1 MAVEE
6 KSENGLE
13 NFIARPLSDWKQHR
27 TVVESSVMR
36 FCCSMQ
42 YDCTSLTRRSTRTPS
57 FAGICRCA
65 CHKFGLIYKKY
76 VKIYIS
82 K

>member
-13 NFIARPLSDWKQHR
+13 NFVARPLSDWKQHR
-27 TVVESSVMR
+27 NVMESSVMR

-42 YDCTSLTRRSTRTPS
+42 YDCMSLTRRSTRTPS
-57 FAGICRCA
+57 FLLC
-65 CHKFGLIYKKY
+65 
-76 VKIYIS
+76 VPQV
-82 K
+82 

>member
-6 KSENGLE
+6 KSENGLK
-13 NFIARPLSDWKQHR
+13 NFAARPLSDWKQHR

-42 YDCTSLTRRSTRTPS
+42 YYCMSLTRRSTRTISVS
-57 FAGICRCA
+57 F
-65 CHKFGLIYKKY
+65 LIWFIENTCN
-76 VKIYIS
+76 IYIS